1 MKRSRGDFA
10 LWTACLSAVWL
21 TVAGVIAVALV
32 GWAPAAGAESPRA
45 AAVTPVAAD
54 SATTPAKPSAPATS
68 ATTAGSDSP
77 TPSAPASTA
86 VQPPSHYEAV
96 RDQVVEKLNQTD
108 PAQALALLQ
117 QIVDQHP
124 EIARICHPIAH
135 DLGHAALDKYAYD
148 FKKAVSFQD
157 GVCGNGYLHGVV
169 EHAVLHAPDP
179 EQALHTLCAPELDG
193 SCLHGIGHGAMFVA
207 DMDLPKA
214 LAFCD
219 WFKLTAQRTS
229 CAEGVFMQNFE
240 VDVPGVKNSSWLK
253 ASDPMYPC
261 RQQAARYQGPC
272 YYYAPQYYLSLNSDK
287 YSDGLVWCRT
297 ADTSAAVASC
307 TMGLGSRIMKYN
319 IDRVAFSEAQCA
331 TEKDRALRDVCVRG
345 LTSYYMVHFNDPKA
359 GMRLCAQLTSAAD
372 VTSCKAAAT
381 AAVSSRD

>member
-1 MKRSRGDFA
+1 MGRSRGDFA

-21 TVAGVIAVALV
+21 TVAGLIAVALV
-32 GWAPAAGAESPRA
+32 GWAPAAGAGTPQSG
-45 AAVTPVAAD
+45 TPVAAASSTGAQPSS
-54 SATTPAKPSAPATS
+54 SAASPGAPPAAATS
-68 ATTAGSDSP
+68 PG
-77 TPSAPASTA
+77 
-86 VQPPSHYEAV
+86 QPPAQYETI
-96 RDQVVEKLNQTD
+96 RDQVVAKLNQTD

-117 QIVDQHP
+117 QIVDRQP
-124 EIARICHPIAH
+124 DIARICHPIAH
-135 DLGHAALDKYAYD
+135 DLGHAALGKYGYD

-179 EQALHTLCAPELDG
+179 ARALHDLCAPELDG

-219 WFKLTAQRTS
+219 WFKQPTQRTS

-253 ASDPMYPC
+253 AGDPMYPC
-261 RQQAARYQGPC
+261 AQQAARYQGSC
-272 YYYAPQYYLSLNSDK
+272 YYYAPQYYLQLHADK
-287 YSDGLVWCRT
+287 YTDGLVWCRT
-297 ADTSAAVASC
+297 AGTSSAVASC

-319 IDRVAFSEAQCA
+319 IDRVGFAEAQCA
-331 TEKDRALRDVCVRG
+331 TETDRSLRDVCVRG
-345 LTSYYMVHFNDPKA
+345 LTSYYMVHFNDRKA
-359 GMRLCAQLTSAAD
+359 GMRLCPQLTAAVDVATCKSAAG
-372 VTSCKAAAT
+372 

>member
-1 MKRSRGDFA
+1 MGRARGDFG

-21 TVAGVIAVALV
+21 TVAGLIAVALV
-32 GWAPAAGAESPRA
+32 GWAPVAGAGTPSGASSTAQTSA
-45 AAVTPVAAD
+45 AATQPA
-54 SATTPAKPSAPATS
+54 SSTPADTPAT
-68 ATTAGSDSP
+68 P
-77 TPSAPASTA
+77 NQAP
-86 VQPPSHYEAV
+86 VQPPSQYEAV
-96 RDQVVEKLNQTD
+96 RDQVVAKLNQTD

-117 QIVDQHP
+117 QTVDSHP
-124 EIARICHPIAH
+124 DIARICHPIAH
-135 DLGHAALDKYAYD
+135 DLGHAALEKYAYN

-207 DMDLPKA
+207 AMDLPKA

-219 WFKLTAQRTS
+219 WFKLPTQRTS

-240 VDVPGVKNSSWLK
+240 VGVPGVKSSSWLK

-261 RQQAARYQGPC
+261 AQQPTRYQGSC
-272 YYYAPQYYLSLNSDK
+272 YYYAPQYYLSLHAGK
-287 YSDGLVWCRT
+287 YADGLAWCRT
-297 ADTSAAVASC
+297 AGTSAAVTAC
-307 TMGLGSRIMKYN
+307 TMGMGSRTMKYN

-331 TEKDRALRDVCVRG
+331 TETERSLRDVCVRG

-359 GMRLCAQLTSAAD
+359 GMRLCAQLRAAVD
-372 VTSCKAAAT
+372 VASCKAAAN

>member
-1 MKRSRGDFA
+1 MGRSRGDFA

-21 TVAGVIAVALV
+21 TVAGVIAVAMV
-32 GWAPAAGAESPRA
+32 GWTPAADAGAPPGDGGSPIAAVSTAPAAPA
-45 AAVTPVAAD
+45 A
-54 SATTPAKPSAPATS
+54 SGSAPAT
-68 ATTAGSDSP
+68 
-77 TPSAPASTA
+77 APAGA
-86 VQPPSHYEAV
+86 PVQPPSHYEAV
-96 RDQVVEKLNQTD
+96 RDQVVAKLNQTD
-108 PAQALALLQ
+108 PAQALTLLQ

-135 DLGHAALDKYAYD
+135 DLGHAALEKYAYD

-179 EQALHTLCAPELDG
+179 QQALHTLCAPELDG

-219 WFKLTAQRTS
+219 YFKLPTQRTS

-261 RQQAARYQGPC
+261 PQQAARYQGPC
-272 YYYAPQYYLSLNSDK
+272 YYYAPQYFLSLNADK
-287 YSDGLVWCRT
+287 YTEGLAWCR
-297 ADTSAAVASC
+297 AANTSAAVASC

-331 TEKDRALRDVCVRG
+331 TETDRSLRDVCVRG
-345 LTSYYMVHFNDPKA
+345 LTSYYMVHYNDPKS

-372 VTSCKAAAT
+372 VASCKSAAT
-381 AAVSSRD
+381 AAMSSRD

>member
-1 MKRSRGDFA
+1 MGRGRGDFG
-10 LWTACLSAVWL
+10 LWTACLAGVWL
-21 TVAGVIAVALV
+21 TVAGLIAVALV
-32 GWAPAAGAESPRA
+32 GWAPAAGAGTSA
-45 AAVTPVAAD
+45 AAAGVTAPTAPTAPAVPGAAPT
-54 SATTPAKPSAPATS
+54 AATPA
-68 ATTAGSDSP
+68 
-77 TPSAPASTA
+77 
-86 VQPPSHYEAV
+86 PPSHYEAV
-96 RDQVVEKLNQTD
+96 RDQVVAKLDETD

-117 QIVDQHP
+117 QIVDDHP
-124 EIARICHPIAH
+124 DISRICHPIAH
-135 DLGHAALDKYAYD
+135 DLGHAALEKYAYD
-148 FKKAVSFQD
+148 FKKAISFQD

-214 LAFCD
+214 LSFCD
-219 WFKLTAQRTS
+219 WFGQPGQRTA

-240 VDVPGVKNSSWLK
+240 VDVPGVKNSSWLR

-261 RQQAARYQGPC
+261 AQQAARYQGPC
-272 YYYAPQYYLSLNSDK
+272 YYYAPQYYLSIHADQ
-287 YSDGLVWCRT
+287 YADGLKWCRT
-297 ADTSAAVASC
+297 AANTSAVASC

-319 IDRVAFSEAQCA
+319 IDQVAFSEAQCA
-331 TEKDRALRDVCVRG
+331 TETDRALRDVCVRG

-359 GMRLCAQLTSAAD
+359 GMRLCVQLTAAVD
-372 VTSCKAAAT
+372 VTTCKSAAT